1 MRALNRLLVLVAMIA
16 LPGSAV
22 AAPIIIDFEGIAP
35 FNGATNENGTRIF
48 GNGTFTSTHGHIYD
62 SVLNAGH
69 STLTDNGTDWYV
81 HDNNTPFIVDTLD
94 SSNFTLTSVDLAD
107 YTSKGGSFNPV
118 SVLVTGFYAAGGT
131 TSVVFN
137 ITTPGFSTFT
147 FGPGWAGLTQ
157 ATFDRNGSVYPGFDN
172 IVLNGETGGVPAPG
186 ALALLGIGLLA
197 MGARR
202 KPA

>member
-147 FGPGWAGLTQ
+147 FGTLNITGLT
-157 ATFDRNGSVYPGFDN
+157 ADIDPP
-172 IVLNGETGGVPAPG
+172 TGGVPLPG
-186 ALALLGIGLLA
+186 SMALLGIGLVGIGLRSWESFVKIS
-197 MGARR
+197 GR
-202 KPA
+202 